1 MVSTYNEIL
10 KIERRNFFMNKTFE
24 KNFNDFLYEIKSNYL
39 SNLLRENKNY
49 IKLTNDMNIF

>member
-1 MVSTYNEIL
+1 
-10 KIERRNFFMNKTFE
+10 MNKTFE